1 MRENHTE
8 AGGWTT
14 MCLNGARGNETPMAT
29 MYDVPADALIEALAE
44 DLADDLEEPEWAPYV
59 KNGANRELPPEQ
71 ENFWSVRAASLLR
84 KVADD
89 GPVGIERLAT
99 EYGGAKRGS
108 NRYQVAPA
116 KRADGSRNVIR
127 TILQQLEELDL
138 VETADGEGRR
148 ITAEGRSLLDDTAGD
163 VLADLDRPELE
174 RYA

>member
-1 MRENHTE
+1 M
-8 AGGWTT
+8 TT
-14 MCLNGARGNETPMAT
+14 L
-29 MYDVPADALIEALAE
+29 YDVPADALIEALADELE
-44 DLADDLEEPEWAPYV
+44 DRVEEPEWGQFA
-59 KNGANRELPPEQ
+59 KTGASRELPPEQ
-71 ENFWSVRAASLLR
+71 DDFYAVRAASLLR
-84 KVADD
+84 KVAVD

-99 EYGGAKRGS
+99 EYGGSKGGS

-127 TILQQLEELDL
+127 TILQDLEEEDL